1 MTDGVSTHIPY
12 RDSKLTRVLQESL
25 GGNSKTSLIITCS
38 PARFNFDETVS
49 TLKFGARA
57 KKIKNNAKVNK
68 ELSIQELMVLYE
80 KEKEKNISKTR
91 RIKMLEKLI
100 IELGGVV
107 P

>member
-1 MTDGVSTHIPY
+1 M
-12 RDSKLTRVLQESL
+12 
-25 GGNSKTSLIITCS
+25 
-38 PARFNFDETVS
+38 S

-68 ELSIQELMVLYE
+68 ELSMAELMALYE